1 MLTFGGLVM
10 AGKIW
15 ESMLFTG
22 VFQKEVILFLIVFSW
37 ESLRAKLKGLFTC

>member
-1 MLTFGGLVM
+1 MT
-10 AGKIW
+10 GKIC

-22 VFQKEVILFLIVFSW
+22 VFQKEAIPFLRVFSW